1 MVLSPKFFKK
11 QTIKRI
17 ILMSTTPEQNALI
30 QEFENIVGSKK
41 VLTSES
47 KTSYYRSG
55 FRSGIGSALA
65 VVFPHTLFQQWQVIE
80 ACVKNN
86 CIIIMQA
93 AKTGLTEGSA
103 PSGNDYDRD
112 VVVIS
117 TLAIKDIH
125 LINDGKQA
133 ISLAGATLHSLE
145 ETLEKINRSP
155 HSVIG
160 SSQLGATVIGGIANN
175 SGGALVKRGP
185 AYTELAIYAQVD
197 EKGKLHLVNNLG
209 IEDLGDSPEEILT
222 NLQEG
227 NFDASKIS
235 YTKGIASDNEYE
247 ARVRDVNSD
256 IPARFNAD
264 ERRLFE
270 SSGCAGK
277 LGVFAVRTDTFLMP
291 KREQVFYLGTNNPDK
306 LAKLRTDILSRFE
319 NLPEMG
325 EYMHRTIFN
334 ITEEYGKD
342 TFVAIRYLGT
352 KRMPLLY
359 EIKSKAENFLKGF
372 TFLPKDIPNKVMQY
386 TSKLFPNQIPRRLLD
401 IRDKYEHHL
410 ILSMGDDG
418 IEEAKAYLEEH
429 WSEEKVDSDGGYIE
443 CTQEEGDKAILHRF
457 AAGGATGRYA
467 VMHEDSIAGVLP
479 LDIALRRNDTQ
490 WVETLPKE
498 VQDNIDITLHYG
510 HFMCNVF
517 HQNYIFK
524 KGTDKAR
531 MKEIMLEFLD
541 KKGAKYPAEH
551 NVGHLYKA
559 ESSLQKFYAKLD
571 PTNTFNPGIGKLS
584 KYKQSCNCC

>member
-1 MVLSPKFFKK
+1 M
-11 QTIKRI
+11 TI
-17 ILMSTTPEQNALI
+17 TAEQNALI
-30 QEFENIVGSKK
+30 QEFESIVGANK
-41 VLTSES
+41 VLTTES

-55 FRSGIGSALA
+55 FRSGIGTALA
-65 VVFPHTLFQQWQVIE
+65 VVFPKTLLEQWKLIE

-86 CIIIMQA
+86 AIIIMQA

-117 TLAIKDIH
+117 TLAINDIF
-125 LINDGKQA
+125 LINEGKQA
-133 ISLAGATLHSLE
+133 ISLSGATLHSLE
-145 ETLEKINRSP
+145 ESLLKVNRSP

-185 AYTELAIYAQVD
+185 AYTEFAIYAQVD
-197 EKGKLHLVNNLG
+197 EKGELHLVNNLG
-209 IEDLGDSPEEILT
+209 IAGLGSTPEEILK

-227 NFDASKIS
+227 NFDPSLINYDS
-235 YTKGIASDNEYE
+235 GIASDHEYE
-247 ARVRDVNSD
+247 ERVRDVKSD

-277 LGVFAVRTDTFLMP
+277 LGVFAVRTDTFAIP

-306 LAKLRTDILSRFE
+306 LSKLRVDILSTFK

-359 EIKSKAENFLKGF
+359 EIKSKAENFLKNF
-372 TFLPKDIPNKVMQY
+372 SFLPKDIPNKVMQY
-386 TSKLFPNQIPRRLLD
+386 TSKLFPNQIPERLLKV
-401 IRDKYEHHL
+401 RDKYEHHL
-410 ILSMGDDG
+410 ILSMSDDG
-418 IEEAKAYLEEH
+418 IEEAKAYLEEN
-429 WSEEKVDSDGGYIE
+429 WSEDKEDSDGGYII
-443 CTQEEGDKAILHRF
+443 CTKEEADKAILHRF
-457 AAGGATGRYA
+457 AAGGAAGRYT
-467 VMHEDSIAGVLP
+467 VMNNDNIAGILP
-479 LDIALRRNDTQ
+479 LDIALRRNDKN
-490 WVETLPKE
+490 WVETLPQE
-498 VQDNIDITLHYG
+498 VEDNIEITLHYG

-524 KGTDKAR
+524 KGTDIAR
-531 MKEIMLEFLD
+531 MKTIMLEFLD

-559 ESSLQKFYAKLD
+559 ESTLQKFYAKLD

>member
-1 MVLSPKFFKK
+1 MTK
-11 QTIKRI
+11 
-17 ILMSTTPEQNALI
+17 TPQQNKLI
-30 QEFENIVGSKK
+30 QQFESIVGAKK
-41 VLTSES
+41 VLTKRS

-55 FRSGIGSALA
+55 FRSGIGTALA
-65 VVFPHTLFQQWQVIE
+65 VVFPSTLLEQWKLIE
-80 ACVKNN
+80 ACVNAN

-112 VVVIS
+112 VVIIS
-117 TLAIKDIH
+117 TLAINKIH
-125 LINDGKQA
+125 LINEGKQA
-133 ISLAGATLHSLE
+133 VSLAGATLHSLE
-145 ETLEKINRSP
+145 ETLLKVNRSP

-185 AYTELAIYAQVD
+185 AYTQFAIYAQVD

-209 IEDLGDSPEEILT
+209 IEGIGETPEEILT

-227 NFDASKIS
+227 NFNPANIKYD
-235 YTKGIASDNEYE
+235 TGIASDNEYE
-247 ARVRDVNSD
+247 DRVRDVTSD

-277 LGVFAVRTDTFLMP
+277 LGVFAVRTDTFTIP

-306 LAKLRTDILSRFE
+306 LAKLRIDILSNFK

-372 TFLPKDIPNKVMQY
+372 SFLPKDIPNKVMQY
-386 TSKLFPNQIPRRLLD
+386 TSKVFPNQIPERLLEM
-401 IRDKYEHHL
+401 RDKYEHHL

-418 IEEAKAYLEEH
+418 IEEARAYLEEN
-429 WSEEKVDSDGGYIE
+429 WSKEKADCDGGYIV
-443 CTQEEGDKAILHRF
+443 CTKEEGDKALLHRF
-457 AAGGATGRYA
+457 AAGGAAGRYT
-467 VMHEDSIAGVLP
+467 VMHEDNIAGILP

-490 WVETLPKE
+490 WVETLPPE
-498 VQDNIDITLHYG
+498 VQDNIEITLHYG

-524 KGTDKAR
+524 KGTNKAK

-559 ESSLQKFYAKLD
+559 ENSLQKFYAKLD